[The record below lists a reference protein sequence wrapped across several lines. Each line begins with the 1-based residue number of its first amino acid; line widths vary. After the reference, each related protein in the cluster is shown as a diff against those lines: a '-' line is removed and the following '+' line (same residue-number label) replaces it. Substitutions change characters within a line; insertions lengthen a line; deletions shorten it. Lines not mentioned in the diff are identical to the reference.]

1 MTYAEAVMLEVFRN
15 SSIVPLS
22 IFHSAME
29 DVPSFH
35 GYEIPKGTVVMG
47 NLYSV
52 HHDTTTWGEYLNRIK
67 ICCRNSKTK

>member
-1 MTYAEAVMLEVFRN
+1 MLEVFRN
-15 SSIVPLS
+15 SSIVPLGV
-22 IFHSAME
+22 FHSAMV

-52 HHDTTTWGEYLNRIK
+52 HHDKATWGKE
-67 ICCRNSKTK
+67 